1 MCIYSVLIALLEGVI
16 QISII
21 GFLPI
26 PFTPGWIFTP
36 LYGILIHYF
45 SKYKKTGI
53 AMIILF
59 FVPYVAVIVGLI
71 FWLSSCP
78 DMSVCLQDSFWDT
91 P

>member
-1 MCIYSVLIALLEGVI
+1 MFQVGVSSYFYPKPSTH
-16 QISII
+16 SIHSWMI
-21 GFLPI
+21 FA
-26 PFTPGWIFTP
+26 PF
-36 LYGILIHYF
+36 YGMLIHYF

-53 AMIILF
+53 ALIILF

-78 DMSVCLQDSFWDT
+78 DMWVCLQDSFWDT